1 MIITMSAL
9 TKSLS
14 EYVSCRPRWRLVGGG
29 GVGICSTSQSK
40 LTRILPGVSISVPPK
55 YEVWSLQ
62 YFRGSRAQVNPSAR
76 LYIDFRSFRFMT
88 TSDLDGPYRPPSANQ
103 PFLRHMRSAMVCT
116 CLRFLAHI
124 RMQPPRNRPTE

>member
-1 MIITMSAL
+1 MIMTISAL

-14 EYVSCRPRWRLVGGG
+14 EYVSCRPRWRLAGGG
-29 GVGICSTSQSK
+29 GVGICSTSQSM

-55 YEVWSLQ
+55 YEVWSLK

-88 TSDLDGPYRPPSANQ
+88 TSDLIIVTAVRCLLAQ
-103 PFLRHMRSAMVCT
+103 LRLLFRRRGRGLDTA
-116 CLRFLAHI
+116 R
-124 RMQPPRNRPTE
+124 R